1 MATTITGAACTM
13 EEGGK
18 ASGAIR
24 RQEDK
29 YKKSPNTKTNTDTK
43 TETLPGEDEVK
54 VS

>member
-24 RQEDK
+24 S
-29 YKKSPNTKTNTDTK
+29 KKTNTKTSPNTKTNTNTK
-43 TETLPGEDEVK
+43 TETLPGEEEAK

>member
-29 YKKSPNTKTNTDTK
+29 YKDKHRYKDK
-43 TETLPGEDEVK
+43 HKYKDRDIAQ
-54 VS
+54 

>member
-29 YKKSPNTKTNTDTK
+29 YKDKHRYKDR
-43 TETLPGEDEVK
+43 DIAR
-54 VS
+54 

>member
-24 RQEDK
+24 RREDK
-29 YKKSPNTKTNTDTK
+29 YKDKHRYKDK
-43 TETLPGEDEVK
+43 HKYKDRDIAQ
-54 VS
+54 